1 MKNVWLALVG
11 IVMAF
16 SVTAAQFTDG
26 KQYLTLDKPVTGEPQ
41 VLEFFSFY
49 CPHCYQFEE
58 VYQVPK
64 AVKKALPEG
73 TKMTRYHVEFLGPLG
88 KQLTQAWAVAMALGV
103 EEKITPLMFEGVQKT
118 QTVQTPGDIRN
129 VFIKAGISGEDYDA
143 ALNSFVVKSLVAQQQ
158 KAAED
163 LQLRGVPAMFVNG
176 KYMIKNDGMDTSSMD
191 NYVKQYADVV
201 TFLLKIGRAHV

>member
-103 EEKITPLMFEGVQKT
+103 EEKITPLMRRHKLYRLLAIFVMSLSRR
-118 QTVQTPGDIRN
+118 V
-129 VFIKAGISGEDYDA
+129 S
-143 ALNSFVVKSLVAQQQ
+143 VVKTTTL
-158 KAAED
+158 
-163 LQLRGVPAMFVNG
+163 
-176 KYMIKNDGMDTSSMD
+176 
-191 NYVKQYADVV
+191 
-201 TFLLKIGRAHV
+201 H

>member
-11 IVMAF
+11 MVMAF
-16 SVTAAQFTDG
+16 SASAAQFTDG
-26 KQYLTLDKPVTGEPQ
+26 TQYQTLNKPVTGEPQ

-58 VYQVPK
+58 VYHVPQT
-64 AVKKALPEG
+64 VKKALPEG
-73 TKMTRYHVEFLGPLG
+73 VKMTRYHVEFLGPLG
-88 KQLTQAWAVAMALGV
+88 KELTQAWAVAMALGV
-103 EEKITPLMFEGVQKT
+103 EDKVTPLMFEGVQKT
-118 QTVQTPGDIRN
+118 QTVQTPDDIRN
-129 VFIKAGISGEDYDA
+129 VFIKAGVSGEDYDA
-143 ALNSFVVKSLVAQQQ
+143 ALNSFVVKSLVVQQQ

-201 TFLLKIGRAHV
+201 KFLLTQK